1 MSNRKANT
9 QKTAQT
15 VQETKLYLMPQ
26 VDKET
31 GEEKLVP
38 KYKYILVSPKQ
49 YRYNSQN
56 GQFNINGERILLD
69 AKGSPITQFSFQP
82 IAWRIF
88 EENMFGR
95 GRADKWCEIF
105 FIDDKDCVS
114 TIMFNNTTLEELTK
128 LAERMFYDDITL
140 ADIVLTVKPEK
151 VESKTENKS
160 WHIGR
165 FSYDFAEKA
174 KTTELQEYATDY
186 PIFRRDTIT
195 ETAIYLAKSET
206 FHIPPKEEQLEE
218 AKQAA

>member
-1 MSNRKANT
+1 MSNRKSNNVKTT
-9 QKTAQT
+9 QA
-15 VQETKLYLMPQ
+15 TKLYLVPQ

-31 GEEKLVP
+31 GEEIFVP
-38 KYKYILVSPKQ
+38 KYKYIPGSPKQ

-69 AKGSPITQFSFQP
+69 GKGSPITQFSFQP

-165 FSYDFAEKA
+165 FSDDFAEKA